1 MSDSNNE
8 ELMGSKTLERRQ
20 RMFGNRPMLRAFI
33 RGQIRNNPKLTP
45 EQKNQLQQSLRDG
58 DVIDSSLL
66 EIAARPQA
74 PADGIRFLDW
84 LLDNADE
91 IIAIIIKIISLL

>member
-20 RMFGNRPMLRAFI
+20 RMFGNRPMLRLFV
-33 RGQIRNNPKLTP
+33 RNQIQNNPKLTP
-45 EQKNQLQQSLRDG
+45 DQKSQLQQALRDG
-58 DVIDSSLL
+58 EIIDSALL

-74 PADGIRFLDW
+74 PADGIKFLDW
-84 LLDNADE
+84 LIDNADE
-91 IIAIIIKIISLL
+91 ILAIILKIVSLL

>member
-20 RMFGNRPMLRAFI
+20 RMFGNRPMLRLFV
-33 RGQIRNNPKLTP
+33 RNQIRNNPKLTP
-45 EQKNQLQQSLRDG
+45 DQKSQLQQALRDG
-58 DVIDSSLL
+58 EIIDSALL